1 MDSRQIEELASQWL
15 ARRDGA
21 EWSDRDQ
28 AELQAWLGQSTAH
41 VVAFVRLEAAW
52 KQAKRLK
59 ALSNGVPPGEV
70 PAPKQWQLARFFDPG
85 ERLEQRS
92 QTPARG
98 RGRLLMQMAA
108 SVLLAVVGAL
118 VWYVSTVRPDH
129 STPVGG
135 VASVPM
141 SDGSKVTLNTDS
153 QIRIAVTDTERR
165 VELQRGEAFFEVA
178 KDPGRPFVV
187 TAGDK
192 RVIAVGTAFSVRRNG
207 NDVQVAITEGRVR
220 IEDANERQPVKGAF
234 DEKLLT
240 LAAGSVAR
248 ATDDGVLVQDKP
260 IPDIES
266 DLSWRTGYLI
276 FRDVALADAVAEF
289 NRYTDRK
296 IVIDDPAVATI
307 RLSGKFR
314 STQFDAFVRLL
325 EQGFPVRAER
335 TDDRIVL
342 GSSRHPQ

>member
-21 EWSDRDQ
+21 VWSDGDE
-28 AELQAWLGQSTAH
+28 AELQAWLNQSTAH
-41 VVAFVRLEAAW
+41 LVAFVRLEAAW

-70 PAPKQWQLARFFDPG
+70 PAPEQWQLARFFDKG
-85 ERLEQRS
+85 EMTGQRS
-92 QTPARG
+92 RPSV
-98 RGRLLMQMAA
+98 RGRLLVRVAA
-108 SVLLAVVGAL
+108 SLMLAVVGAI
-118 VWYVSTVRPDH
+118 VWYVSAVRPDH

-153 QIRIAVTDTERR
+153 QIRIDVTESERR

-178 KDPGRPFVV
+178 KDPSRPFVV
-187 TAGDK
+187 TAGGK

-220 IEDANERQPVKGAF
+220 IEDATERQPMRGAV

-342 GSSRHPQ
+342 VGSRRPQ